1 MEYLL
6 DINNI
11 DDNTLH
17 NIKLHSPTP
26 IQGGSYLAKMTLNDK
41 PILFQM
47 PKCSTK
53 RGVVSSGKRY
63 YCDLLFTYDHTNV
76 IDFVENIEMVAR
88 DKVLD
93 KNELWFQ
100 DPPSLEDIE
109 YNWNDSI
116 KQTKQNFY
124 LRTYVGNV
132 NNVEKSVSVYNSN
145 QEKINIDSILP
156 SSNIITIVEITG
168 LKFSSSSFHIN
179 YCLRQIMVLEEEKPI
194 FNKCLINFSKKPSS
208 TPSTTLTNTDEKQ
221 TDDDTDDLEKT
232 NTNTNSPTET
242 QEHES
247 KQELMKVKMEIKDKS
262 INERFITNPLTLTSS
277 ISSENEKGEIADND
291 NKDLEILALNSQ
303 DTTSLMKDTHEQYPE
318 TDSDTETN
326 QSPTNDLEETN
337 KTELNLKQSPNQQS
351 IVDENTSKPID
362 DDKNADN
369 HETKEDINTN
379 INTNI
384 NKDNLEIREVDL
396 QIPEEDELFQLKK
409 PDTVYLDMYRQALE
423 KAKEAK
429 IKAIQAYLELKQIKN
444 KYMIQEVDED
454 DDNFSELNFEL

>member
-11 DDNTLH
+11 DDNTFH

-53 RGVVSSGKRY
+53 RGVASSGKRY

-88 DKVLD
+88 DKVFD

-132 NNVEKSVSVYNSN
+132 KNVEKTVSVYNSN

-194 FNKCLINFSKKPSS
+194 FNKCLINFSKKPPA
-208 TPSTTLTNTDEKQ
+208 TPSPNNDESPTLTIQ
-221 TDDDTDDLEKT
+221 TTPTQDKDKDKDKDKDDLEKT
-232 NTNTNSPTET
+232 DTTPTNVNI
-242 QEHES
+242 S
-247 KQELMKVKMEIKDKS
+247 KSSDNQDIVKDECL
-262 INERFITNPLTLTSS
+262 NENPLTTTLSLTSL
-277 ISSENEKGEIADND
+277 ENERGEKACND
-291 NKDLEILALNSQ
+291 DKDLEILAPKPANFNDIVES
-303 DTTSLMKDTHEQYPE
+303 HEQYPE

-326 QSPTNDLEETN
+326 QSPTNDLEETSN
-337 KTELNLKQSPNQQS
+337 TELNLKQTS
-351 IVDENTSKPID
+351 IVDETTTKSNN
-362 DDKNADN
+362 DDKDSHS
-369 HETKEDINTN
+369 HETKDVINN
-379 INTNI
+379 
-384 NKDNLEIREVDL
+384 DDLEIREVDL
-396 QIPEEDELFQLKK
+396 QIPEEDEMFQLKK

-429 IKAIQAYLELKQIKN
+429 IKAIQAYLELKNIKN

>member
-1 MEYLL
+1 M
-6 DINNI
+6 
-11 DDNTLH
+11 
-17 NIKLHSPTP
+17 
-26 IQGGSYLAKMTLNDK
+26 
-41 PILFQM
+41 
-47 PKCSTK
+47 
-53 RGVVSSGKRY
+53 SS
-63 YCDLLFTYDHTNV
+63 
-76 IDFVENIEMVAR
+76 
-88 DKVLD
+88 
-93 KNELWFQ
+93 
-100 DPPSLEDIE
+100 
-109 YNWNDSI
+109 
-116 KQTKQNFY
+116 
-124 LRTYVGNV
+124 
-132 NNVEKSVSVYNSN
+132 
-145 QEKINIDSILP
+145 
-156 SSNIITIVEITG
+156 
-168 LKFSSSSFHIN
+168 
-179 YCLRQIMVLEEEKPI
+179 
-194 FNKCLINFSKKPSS
+194 
-208 TPSTTLTNTDEKQ
+208 
-221 TDDDTDDLEKT
+221 
-232 NTNTNSPTET
+232 TET
-242 QEHES
+242 QELENVDIQDTDKDDS
-247 KQELMKVKMEIKDKS
+247 KTKK
-262 INERFITNPLTLTSS
+262 FITNPLTLTSITS
-277 ISSENEKGEIADND
+277 LENKKGEIVDND

-303 DTTSLMKDTHEQYPE
+303 GTTSLMKDTHEQYPE